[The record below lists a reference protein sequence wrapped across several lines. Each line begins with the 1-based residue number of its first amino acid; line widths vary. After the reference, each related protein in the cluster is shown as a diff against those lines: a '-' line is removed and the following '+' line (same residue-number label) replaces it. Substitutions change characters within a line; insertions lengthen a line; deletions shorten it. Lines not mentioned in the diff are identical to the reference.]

1 MICFVAAGAFY
12 YVVQLV
18 LPSKVIPDGQEI
30 ENIGYE
36 EMAQTDGYLVGDAIV
51 EFPVLEAR
59 QGEGSRSTEGSI
71 LTSKEMPVSA
81 SEV

>member
-18 LPSKVIPDGQEI
+18 LPSKVIPDGHEI

-36 EMAQTDGYLVGDAIV
+36 EMAQTDGYLMGDAIV
-51 EFPVLEAR
+51 EFSVLEGR
-59 QGEGSRSTEGSI
+59 QDGGSGSTEGSI
-71 LTSKEMPVSA
+71 LTSKELPATA